1 METVKTAARH
11 RAMVPIKVAGTARM
25 APVRQT
31 ARVRVAALSRAEA
44 VRRAVPAKTT
54 EAIRTAT
61 QTRAVPVRMMGAARM
76 AALIR
81 TVPARARMKN
91 RLVLRRMTMGIRKP
105 PKVLMGHLTKRTGRR
120 THSRKRLAL
129 HLLMKMTG

>member
-54 EAIRTAT
+54 E
-61 QTRAVPVRMMGAARM
+61 AARM

>member
-54 EAIRTAT
+54 EAVWKM
-61 QTRAVPVRMMGAARM
+61 VPVKTTEAARM

-91 RLVLRRMTMGIRKP
+91 RLVLRRMTMGIRRP
-105 PKVLMGHLTKRTGRR
+105 PKVLVGHLTKRTGRR